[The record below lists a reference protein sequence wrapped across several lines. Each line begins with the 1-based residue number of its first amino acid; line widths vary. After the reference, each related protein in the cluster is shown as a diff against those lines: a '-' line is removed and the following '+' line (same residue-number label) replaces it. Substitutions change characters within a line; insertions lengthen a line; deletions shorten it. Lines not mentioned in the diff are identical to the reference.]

1 MSLSIC
7 FILYYYSKK
16 GKEMKIIEDWIDS
29 KLTSLVAGKGGYIL
43 LSNEDIEELA
53 QALGM
58 QNTGTVYMKEAVR
71 DYIYYMTDMHKDY
84 FEQKLEAFGNEYEEQ
99 EKVTFKVESDLCQ

>member
-1 MSLSIC
+1 MSLSIY

-16 GKEMKIIEDWIDS
+16 GKEMKVIEDWIDS

-43 LSNEDIEELA
+43 LSNEDIAELA

-58 QNTGTVYMKEAVR
+58 QNTGNVYMKEAVR
-71 DYIYYMTDMHKDY
+71 DYIYYLTDMHSGY
-84 FEQKLEAFGNEYEEQ
+84 FHEKLEEFGDEYEEQ
-99 EKVTFKVESDLCQ
+99 EKVTFKVESELCQ